1 MFANIIKSIIE
12 DSKSTDKPL
21 TQNDIAEIL
30 GMTKQSFSN
39 KMQRDTFTVTDV
51 VKIATAL
58 NMQLVLKGDNEYI
71 IRYPLLGLTA
81 YLTPLQS

>member
-71 IRYPLLGLTA
+71 IK
-81 YLTPLQS
+81 

>member
-12 DSKSTDKPL
+12 NSKSTDKPL

-71 IRYPLLGLTA
+71 IK
-81 YLTPLQS
+81 

>member
-39 KMQRDTFTVTDV
+39 KMQRDTFTVQDA
-51 VKIATAL
+51 VKIAEYL
-58 NMQLVLKGDNEYI
+58 GMNLILKGEDEYI
-71 IRYPLLGLTA
+71 IK
-81 YLTPLQS
+81 

>member
-21 TQNDIAEIL
+21 TQNNIAEIL

-71 IRYPLLGLTA
+71 IK
-81 YLTPLQS
+81 

>member
-51 VKIATAL
+51 VKIATVL

-71 IRYPLLGLTA
+71 IK
-81 YLTPLQS
+81 

>member
-58 NMQLVLKGDNEYI
+58 NMQLVLKGDN
-71 IRYPLLGLTA
+71 
-81 YLTPLQS
+81 

>member
-30 GMTKQSFSN
+30 GLMWLRL
-39 KMQRDTFTVTDV
+39 QR
-51 VKIATAL
+51 L
-58 NMQLVLKGDNEYI
+58 
-71 IRYPLLGLTA
+71 
-81 YLTPLQS
+81 

>member
-21 TQNDIAEIL
+21 TQNGIAEIL

-71 IRYPLLGLTA
+71 IK
-81 YLTPLQS
+81 

>member
-1 MFANIIKSIIE
+1 MYANIIKSIIE

-71 IRYPLLGLTA
+71 IK
-81 YLTPLQS
+81 

>member
-30 GMTKQSFSN
+30 GVTKQSFSN

-71 IRYPLLGLTA
+71 IK
-81 YLTPLQS
+81 

>member
-58 NMQLVLKGDNEYI
+58 NMQ
-71 IRYPLLGLTA
+71 
-81 YLTPLQS
+81 

>member
-51 VKIATAL
+51 VKIAMAL

-71 IRYPLLGLTA
+71 IK
-81 YLTPLQS
+81 